1 MNRTETLAKSK
12 SKAKRQNFVAKY
24 GLKVNKPAVHK
35 DKKYLSKTIR
45 GSKHKGNDDA

>member
-1 MNRTETLAKSK
+1 MTSTQALAKSK
-12 SKAKRQNFVAKY
+12 SKGKRQNFVAKY

-45 GSKHKGNDDA
+45 GNKHKGNDNA